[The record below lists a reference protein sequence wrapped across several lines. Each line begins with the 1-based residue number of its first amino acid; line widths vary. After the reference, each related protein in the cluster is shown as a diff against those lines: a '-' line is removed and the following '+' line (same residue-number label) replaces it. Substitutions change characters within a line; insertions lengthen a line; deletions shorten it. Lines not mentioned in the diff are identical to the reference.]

1 MIYLILA
8 IASSAM
14 ISIFMRISEKYSQN
28 SMSML
33 AMNYLTCAL
42 LAWTGVGSFDIFG
55 GAEGAM
61 RTVGLGAVCG
71 VLFLAAFVLL
81 KWNITKNG
89 VVLPSTFMKLGVL
102 VPTVLAIIVFG
113 ETPKATQIL
122 GIIAAISAIF
132 MIQGKGRQ
140 TAGSVGGLIVLML
153 AGGLADAMAKIYE
166 QFGDEALSEQYLL
179 ITFATALAI
188 CGVMCL
194 AKKQRL
200 TLADVLFGAAVGIP
214 NYLSSKFLLL
224 SLSSVPAVAAYPTFS
239 VGTIVLVT
247 AAGVMLFKEKLERR
261 KLIALGVILAAL
273 ALLNI

>member
-1 MIYLILA
+1 MVYLILA

-14 ISIFMRISEKYSQN
+14 ISVFMRVSERYSKN

-42 LAWTGVGSFDIFG
+42 MAWGTVGRFDVFG

-61 RTVGLGAVCG
+61 RTVGLGVVCG

-89 VVLPSTFMKLGVL
+89 VVLPATFMKLGVL
-102 VPTVLAIIVFG
+102 VPTVLAIAVFG
-113 ETPKATQIL
+113 ETPKITQIL
-122 GIIAAISAIF
+122 GIAAAICAIF
-132 MIQGKGRQ
+132 MIQGEGKQ
-140 TAGSVGGLIVLML
+140 AAGSVGGLVVLLL
-153 AGGLADAMAKIYE
+153 AGGLADAMAKVYE
-166 QFGDEALSEQYLL
+166 QFGNEALSEQYLL
-179 ITFATALAI
+179 ITFATALVL
-188 CGVMCL
+188 CGVMCIV
-194 AKKQRL
+194 KKQKL
-200 TLADVLFGAAVGIP
+200 AIADVLFGAAVGIP

-247 AAGVMLFKEKLERR
+247 AASVLLFKEKLEKR
-261 KLIALGVILAAL
+261 KLVALGVILAAL
-273 ALLNI
+273 ALLNV